1 MTSLHGGRLASPTEQ
16 YSAENTRTVDLRG
29 LGGVMQQFTV
39 KIRAGRVGHKH
50 SRRPLERTSIAK
62 FAAALR
68 RVEDTMGI
76 YDSYI
81 TREAWYL

>member
-1 MTSLHGGRLASPTEQ
+1 
-16 YSAENTRTVDLRG
+16 
-29 LGGVMQQFTV
+29 MQQFTV
-39 KIRAGRVGHKH
+39 KIRAGRVGQEPNLMSHNLRCRENRL
-50 SRRPLERTSIAK
+50 STRDGSLERTSIAR